1 MIKSM
6 TGFGQAEYT
15 DGDRKFLVEM
25 RSVNHRFCEISV
37 RMPRQL
43 NILEEA
49 VRKKIQENVKR
60 GRIDVYIAIEHEG
73 ETPQSLEVNWSL
85 ADEYVQINKEMNQR
99 YQWKSVLDSR
109 DLITLPEVVQIK
121 EEADNAESLRQPLIM
136 AVSLACRRL
145 LEMRETEGEQLKADL
160 ISRVNHLN
168 NLLHEIKQQ
177 APAVV
182 ENYRER
188 VLRRLNEFLGNQL
201 DIDEG
206 RLLTEVA
213 LFADRSDIDE
223 EITRL
228 ESHCMQFLKNLEGHE
243 PVGRKLDF
251 ILQEM
256 NREANTIGS
265 KANDLLIGQKV
276 VELKAELEK
285 MKEQVQNI
293 E

>member
-15 DGDRKFLVEM
+15 DGERKFLVEM

-43 NILEEA
+43 NVLEEA
-49 VRKKIQENVKR
+49 IKKKIQETIKR

-85 ADEYVQINKEMNQR
+85 ADEYVQINREINQR
-99 YQWKSVLDSR
+99 YQWNATLASR
-109 DLITLPEVVQIK
+109 DLITLPEVVQVK
-121 EEADNAESLRQPLIM
+121 EEADDVESLRLPLLE
-136 AVSLACRRL
+136 AVTLASERL
-145 LEMRETEGEQLKADL
+145 LEMREVEGEQLKVDL
-160 ISRVNHLN
+160 TSRVKHLTT
-168 NLLHEIKQQ
+168 LLDEIKKQ
-177 APAVV
+177 APTVV

-188 VLRRLNEFLGNQL
+188 VRRRLTEFLGNQL

-228 ESHCMQFLKNLEGHE
+228 ESHCKQFLNNLKGNE

-265 KANDLLIGQKV
+265 KANDLLISQKV